1 MMTWREA
8 MERAESALAFAH
20 AGGGESAKRT
30 AEIYIAFARELRE
43 AMKGKSMAEIER
55 MME

>member
-30 AEIYIAFARELRE
+30 AEIHIAFARELRE
-43 AMKGKSMAEIER
+43 AMKGKSMAEIDR